1 VAPEYI
7 PHHLDP
13 LGGRHIRQPH
23 EAAVRR
29 ACAEDQRAE
38 VRVNRHENSVLLLRE
53 LEKSSVARV
62 GPERRRFHYVVT
74 FRAQPVGE
82 TATNAAIDQESHDPV
97 SRTASKE
104 SLAITA
110 WA

>member
-1 VAPEYI
+1 MACEYI

-13 LGGRHIRQPH
+13 LDGRHIRQTH

-53 LEKSSVARV
+53 LEKSSVARID
-62 GPERRRFHYVVT
+62 PERGSFNDVMT
-74 FRAQPVGE
+74 FSAQPLGE
-82 TATNAAIDQESHDPV
+82 TTSGTAINEKSHDPV

-110 WA
+110 CA